1 MSATNCQ
8 QDCPICMDTIEMN
21 KNCVTTEC
29 GHCFHASCLMANVAH
44 NGFGCPYCRTAMA
57 EEPEEEE
64 EEEISE
70 WGSDDESEDQDEM
83 FNDFTLR
90 GFRFFMNNLNN
101 EEHNADDVERE
112 ADMEEET
119 QEQTDNVVKPSAAF
133 ITQKLVEQGVTM
145 ESLIKAM
152 LINHDEYDAEEE
164 EYMRIDDDLFGK
176 LRIIISNYRPE
187 PEAVAPEPVEET
199 IPATELD
206 DSAQPKER
214 TNVTF
219 RQRRLNTHL

>member
-29 GHCFHASCLMANVAH
+29 GHCFHTSCLMANVAH

-101 EEHNADDVERE
+101 EEHDADDVERE
-112 ADMEEET
+112 ADMEEEI

-187 PEAVAPEPVEET
+187 QEVVAQAPVEET
-199 IPATELD
+199 NPATEPD

-219 RQRRLNTHL
+219 RPRRLNTHL